1 MNNKIVYLYRKL
13 NLLVCR
19 VIEMVVNPLSNLHPP
34 QNPWLR
40 KKTPIR
46 TQISWSLS
54 EKQRKRRKGE
64 EGPSSK
70 RRRSQY
76 IAHGNQRKKWRR
88 KWSPPNLPHP
98 LLHLNPLKTRKWNIH
113 SYLKIVCFCIYV
125 FVFLFDLLF
134 ASQFLKLQC
143 LWMASKTSRLSG
155 EIFFQSKSIWGWL
168 YQNGNKYF
176 LKKWYF
182 NYWACMDLNN
192 LCAIYE

>member
-1 MNNKIVYLYRKL
+1 MVFLLTFLTMNNKIVYLHRKL

-19 VIEMVVNPLSNLHPP
+19 VIKMVVNPLSNPHPP

-98 LLHLNPLKTRKWNIH
+98 LLHLNPLKTRKWN
-113 SYLKIVCFCIYV
+113 SQLPENCMLNLYTCVCISIWSVICKSIFKSFNVYEWPQK
-125 FVFLFDLLF
+125 LLD
-134 ASQFLKLQC
+134 C
-143 LWMASKTSRLSG
+143 G
-155 EIFFQSKSIWGWL
+155 EIFFPI
-168 YQNGNKYF
+168 
-176 LKKWYF
+176 
-182 NYWACMDLNN
+182 
-192 LCAIYE
+192 